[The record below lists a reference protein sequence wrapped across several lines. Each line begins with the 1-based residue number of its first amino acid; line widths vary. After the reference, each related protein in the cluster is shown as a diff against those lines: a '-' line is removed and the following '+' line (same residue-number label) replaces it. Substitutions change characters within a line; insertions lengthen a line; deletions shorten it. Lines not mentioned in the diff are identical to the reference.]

1 MIRWP
6 LIGCGVPTENLT
18 LLTLAFIPQYRGISI
33 AQRAILYAMARYTN
47 QQSKSFWPSMGT
59 LAKELDSDPRY
70 IRRLVNDLEARGII
84 RRVGRKAVQAGEVIE
99 WRMRSPKWVSD
110 RTPGSLDPPSP
121 VEPRVQEP
129 SHPGSNGGGYPGSRD
144 PTNCP
149 EENCISNCGLPMR
162 AAASVESEEGKP
174 F

>member
-1 MIRWP
+1 MIP
-6 LIGCGVPTENLT
+6 K
-18 LLTLAFIPQYRGISI
+18 YRGISI

-70 IRRLVNDLEARGII
+70 IRRLVNDLEKRGVI
-84 RRVGRKAVQAGEVIE
+84 RRVGRKAVQAGEVVE
-99 WRMRSPKWVSD
+99 WKMRDPVWLANNWKTPGSIDPPSPTTPGVQEPPHPGSNGEGD
-110 RTPGSLDPPSP
+110 PGSLDP
-121 VEPRVQEP
+121 
-129 SHPGSNGGGYPGSRD
+129 
-144 PTNCP
+144 TNCL

-162 AAASVESEEGKP
+162 AATSGKGEETAP